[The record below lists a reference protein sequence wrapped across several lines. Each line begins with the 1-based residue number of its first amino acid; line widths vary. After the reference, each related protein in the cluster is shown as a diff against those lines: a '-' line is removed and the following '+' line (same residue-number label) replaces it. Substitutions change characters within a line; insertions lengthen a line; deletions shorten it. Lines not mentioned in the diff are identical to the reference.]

1 MQCLHT
7 GAMNT
12 WCESLWP
19 CMSGC
24 VIDNANTCVTCHVSG
39 GPSGGN
45 GGKGGNVWLEA
56 DISLNSLTSFRK
68 QVHYRAVGG
77 GHGGGSN
84 MTGADGP
91 DLTIKASILWLA
103 CAL

>member
-1 MQCLHT
+1 MCV
-7 GAMNT
+7 AVKP
-12 WCESLWP
+12 WP
-19 CMSGC
+19 GSF
-24 VIDNANTCVTCHVSG
+24 AG

-68 QVHYRAVGG
+68 QVHYRATGG
-77 GHGGGSN
+77 THGGGSN

-91 DLTIKASILWLA
+91 DLTIKVAAQSWLLIV
-103 CAL
+103 ALVAGLLGLIAG